1 VTSYPAS
8 EQRIW
13 EVETGRIFSAILP
26 MPCAQPLSVGDS
38 ITFALVYSDFGTRS
52 GYVKDG
58 DSVSVM
64 LSEVTDLGTT
74 DLATGEALFRFSW
87 KPPGQSVPPGTIA
100 KRVVKKKYQSSHG
113 RG

>member
-26 MPCAQPLSVGDS
+26 MPFAQPLSVGDS

-100 KRVVKKKYQSSHG
+100 KRVVKYRSSHG